1 MQGVDDKLV
10 AFLLSLLATFLSLVV
25 WIVHKHE
32 QNGEPLRYKVPFVP
46 FLPVLSILF
55 NVALIV
61 NLNWLTWMRFIVWMA
76 IGFSIYFAYGKGV
89 GGDDKDD
96 VIN

>member
-1 MQGVDDKLV
+1 M
-10 AFLLSLLATFLSLVV
+10 V
-25 WIVHKHE
+25 WIVAKHE

-76 IGFSIYFAYGKGV
+76 IGFTIYFAYGKRREE
-89 GGDDKDD
+89 KKRL
-96 VIN
+96 VI